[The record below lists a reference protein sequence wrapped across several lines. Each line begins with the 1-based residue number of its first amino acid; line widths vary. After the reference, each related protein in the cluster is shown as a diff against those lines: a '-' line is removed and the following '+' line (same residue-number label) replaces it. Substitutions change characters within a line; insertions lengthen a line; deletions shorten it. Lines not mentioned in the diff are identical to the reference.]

1 MNYKDKENVILAKWE
16 YDDNSVGYKLRTE
29 SGRRAVPLD
38 TPLNER
44 VKAKKLHCNKEKM
57 KHRK

>member
-1 MNYKDKENVILAKWE
+1 MVNIDYENVYTAKRK
-16 YDDNSVGYKLRTE
+16 YDNSVGYKLRTE

-44 VKAKKLHCNKEKM
+44 IKAKEITL
-57 KHRK
+57 